1 MPGPFPRAFETSNAL
16 FADCAVA
23 LFDRRFKHGV
33 RTCVS
38 VRDRDAAELLAGA
51 DVGITLVIVFPGATA
66 GIIWRTRRRAIEA
79 LPSGKWWM

>member
-1 MPGPFPRAFETSNAL
+1 M
-16 FADCAVA
+16 A

-33 RTCVS
+33 RACVS
-38 VRDRDAAELLAGA
+38 DRDAAEPLADA